1 MTTHLKG
8 VHGRTT
14 MTDQNRINGQ
24 CPRCQSPLLYNA
36 DKDIFYCE
44 CGYTEKV
51 KHNINI
57 ITNNNTIYQQSSKSS
72 AENDDE
78 YIYNSIFNKAITY
91 LKQDDEDSFYE
102 LENVLRKRFPFSY
115 LYSIYTAFIKE
126 GIPHI
131 IVNPFDVDLSFVDD
145 ELDKYI
151 SPDKDGLLS
160 DEIYADLAIIGY
172 SLFEENKIV
181 LNEEQRSYLYDKNGN
196 KFNTLLQSRI
206 DDLSKIVINIKKFE
220 STKPYSKIKYDIDM
234 KNYKKLME
242 IKKHCIYLINKMNT
256 ILSKET
262 DFIKSNINKVSEFN
276 DQRKECLLNSI
287 NSKESTECRKSGFV
301 PYIIGL
307 IIAIIGLAAYSYPFF
322 TILFFGLNE
331 NDSFLWMIALIL
343 VVAPILS
350 LPFSAIGDKREY
362 NYIRKTT
369 WIPPLVG
376 LIPGITL
383 ISLLIIIVTSIMNIK
398 AAKTIR
404 KEMGQKQIDFEI
416 GRSLIFDEWNNNK
429 PNEEFEDLFSLI
441 VDFEL

>member
-1 MTTHLKG
+1 
-8 VHGRTT
+8 

-78 YIYNSIFNKAITY
+78 YIYNNIFNKAITY

-102 LENVLRKRFPFSY
+102 LENVLRKKFPFSY

-160 DEIYADLAIIGY
+160 DEMYADIAIIGY

-220 STKPYSKIKYDIDM
+220 STKPYSKIKYDIDNE
-234 KNYKKLME
+234 NYKKLMK
-242 IKKHCIYLINKMNT
+242 IKKHCIDLIDKMNT
-256 ILSKET
+256 TLSKET

-276 DQRKECLLNSI
+276 DQRKECLLNKI

-307 IIAIIGLAAYSYPFF
+307 IIALIGLAAYSYPFF

-331 NDSFLWMIALIL
+331 NDSFLWTIDSY
-343 VVAPILS
+343 LS
-350 LPFSAIGDKREY
+350 WL
-362 NYIRKTT
+362 
-369 WIPPLVG
+369 
-376 LIPGITL
+376 
-383 ISLLIIIVTSIMNIK
+383 
-398 AAKTIR
+398 
-404 KEMGQKQIDFEI
+404 
-416 GRSLIFDEWNNNK
+416 
-429 PNEEFEDLFSLI
+429 LFSPYL
-441 VDFEL
+441 FLQ